1 MKSPKK
7 TKTGNA
13 LGLLRVS
20 EAAKLMGVSHKTIR
34 RLIEQGELPHRRF
47 GWLIF
52 IDAKD
57 LMPPRIA
64 SRAEILG

>member
-1 MKSPKK
+1 M
-7 TKTGNA
+7 
-13 LGLLRVS
+13 GLLRVS

-34 RLIEQGELPHRRF
+34 KRIEQGELPHRRF

-52 IDAKD
+52 IDTAD
-57 LMPPRIA
+57 LMPTRIA

>member
-1 MKSPKK
+1 M
-7 TKTGNA
+7 
-13 LGLLRVS
+13 GLLRVS

-52 IDAKD
+52 IDTAD
-57 LMPPRIA
+57 LMPKRIA